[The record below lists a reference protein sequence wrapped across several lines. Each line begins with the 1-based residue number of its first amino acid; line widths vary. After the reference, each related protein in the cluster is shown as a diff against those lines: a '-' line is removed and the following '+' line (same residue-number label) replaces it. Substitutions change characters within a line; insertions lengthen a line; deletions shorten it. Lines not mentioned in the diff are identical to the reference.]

1 MRIIIL
7 SIVLTLFSLSLLAQS
22 VFINEISYK
31 DTNPTDRGV
40 ELAGPA
46 NEDVNGW
53 YMEFRDA
60 SGAVYHTE
68 TIAAPAPTTI
78 DNEAA
83 SGRGGIW
90 IPIAT
95 LQQNDN
101 RTIILYDDNNVP
113 QDTISYGANPS
124 ANYASKKI
132 VGSGG
137 APVIQNLIINPN
149 YTPQNLSGTNNDDS
163 IWWVLQPSSKDDLNG
178 SSQLPVELIALN
190 ARIIKNARINIKWI
204 TASETNNSHFEIERS
219 TDGLEFSKIGIITGH
234 GTTMENQTYEFTD
247 ILPRKGVNYY
257 RLKQVDYDGTYEYS
271 SVVSIDVS
279 EVASIII
286 APNPIRQHS
295 ELTIFIN
302 DVTDFDF
309 ILMDMTGRIVQ
320 SYQNLDNNIITINDL
335 SPGIY
340 LYQIQVNNQ
349 VLKTDKLVIIR

>member
-1 MRIIIL
+1 
-7 SIVLTLFSLSLLAQS
+7 
-22 VFINEISYK
+22 
-31 DTNPTDRGV
+31 
-40 ELAGPA
+40 
-46 NEDVNGW
+46 
-53 YMEFRDA
+53 
-60 SGAVYHTE
+60 
-68 TIAAPAPTTI
+68 
-78 DNEAA
+78 
-83 SGRGGIW
+83 
-90 IPIAT
+90 
-95 LQQNDN
+95 
-101 RTIILYDDNNVP
+101 
-113 QDTISYGANPS
+113 
-124 ANYASKKI
+124 
-132 VGSGG
+132 
-137 APVIQNLIINPN
+137 
-149 YTPQNLSGTNNDDS
+149 
-163 IWWVLQPSSKDDLNG
+163 
-178 SSQLPVELIALN
+178 
-190 ARIIKNARINIKWI
+190 
-204 TASETNNSHFEIERS
+204 
-219 TDGLEFSKIGIITGH
+219 
-234 GTTMENQTYEFTD
+234 MENQTYEFTD